1 MSKDNPPAIT
11 KTGKPSHRLSCPNST
26 YHRIK
31 CNVCRHPD
39 RDAIDEA
46 FLRWQSPISLARTY
60 GLADRSSIYRHA
72 RATGLLSRRRKAM
85 SSALESIIE
94 QAENVVPTATE
105 IVMAVKMYSQFNKQ
119 GQWIEPPKRRIVH
132 RVSTPPHPHNKIN
145 RHTRKLES
153 DASD

>member
-1 MSKDNPPAIT
+1 MSKDNPLTTT
-11 KTGKPSHRLSCPNST
+11 KTAKPSHRRNCPNPT

-31 CNVCRHPD
+31 CNVCKHPD
-39 RDAIDEA
+39 RGAIDEA

-72 RATGLLSRRRKAM
+72 RATGLLSRRRKAL

-94 QAENVVPTATE
+94 QAESVVPTATE

-119 GQWIEPPKRRIVH
+119 GQWIEPPKRRIVQ
-132 RVSTPPHPHNKIN
+132 RVNAPSHPHGKIN

-153 DASD
+153 DARD